1 MKNIKKI
8 LIIGILSLLLL
19 CGAIFGFYKIFKDKN
34 SLTISEKTWISNNHN
49 SVYTINVPNDVNVFG
64 KSGNGVFFDFIKSL
78 DEDLDLSLNSSVYSV
93 ANKNTSL
100 GFNVDTSYDSR
111 DLLFYTDYYVLISK
125 DKNSVIG
132 IIVINIHFIA
142 LLKSL
147 FTFTISFFV

>member
-19 CGAIFGFYKIFKDKN
+19 GGAIFGFYKIFKDKN

-78 DEDLDLSLNSSVYSV
+78 
-93 ANKNTSL
+93 
-100 GFNVDTSYDSR
+100 
-111 DLLFYTDYYVLISK
+111 
-125 DKNSVIG
+125 
-132 IIVINIHFIA
+132 
-142 LLKSL
+142 
-147 FTFTISFFV
+147 